1 MIGFPQVKNI
11 MKSITLT
18 IEITDEEFEALDRI
32 RQEGVAEFRDQEY
45 SWDEY
50 KESNKES
57 IERSPETFGN
67 KERFMKRNF
76 YGLKTETL
84 SLFEK
89 DLVDMTEDAWHLTFE
104 ITDLGRKFFEAE

>member
-1 MIGFPQVKNI
+1 

-32 RQEGVAEFRDQEY
+32 RQEGEAEFRDQEY

-57 IERSPETFGN
+57 IERSPEVWTE
-67 KERFMKRNF
+67 ERFLRRNF
-76 YGLKTETL
+76 YGFRKEVSTL
-84 SLFEK
+84 YGK
-89 DLVDMTEDAWHLTFE
+89 DLVDLVDDAWHLTYE
-104 ITDLGRKFFEAE
+104 ITDLGRKFFEA

>member
-1 MIGFPQVKNI
+1 

-57 IERSPETFGN
+57 IERSPEVWTE
-67 KERFMKRNF
+67 ERFLRRNF
-76 YGLKTETL
+76 YGFKKEVL
-84 SLFEK
+84 SLYGK
-89 DLVDMTEDAWHLTFE
+89 DLVDMVDDAWHPTYK
-104 ITDLGRKFFEAE
+104 ITDLGLKFFEA